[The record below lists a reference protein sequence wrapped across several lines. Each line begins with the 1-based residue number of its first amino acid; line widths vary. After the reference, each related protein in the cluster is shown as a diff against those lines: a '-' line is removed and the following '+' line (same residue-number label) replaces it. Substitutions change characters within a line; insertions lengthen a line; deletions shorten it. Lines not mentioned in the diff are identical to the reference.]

1 VALRQG
7 ILGSVF
13 LNVPYDDKFEA
24 LFIAYIAGLTRLG
37 FGIYV
42 TFAEPG
48 PHRLSTIIGL
58 IEKADFSIHDLS
70 RIERSKGIPRFNMP
84 LELGMSLY
92 RAHLTLRR
100 KRRHLVYLFESTPHR
115 VQQSTSDT
123 NGMDPQIHGNTP
135 EGVMRGLRNLFSQTG
150 SGATVRQ
157 MMVSYE
163 SVNKKLPRLRQ
174 KAGGGSLYE
183 KALFEDVVLAATTQH
198 ERAMA
203 VAARRRRKP
212 PMAPA

>member
-1 VALRQG
+1 
-7 ILGSVF
+7 
-13 LNVPYDDKFEA
+13 
-24 LFIAYIAGLTRLG
+24 
-37 FGIYV
+37 
-42 TFAEPG
+42 
-48 PHRLSTIIGL
+48 L

-70 RIERSKGIPRFNMP
+70 RIESSNGIPRFNMP
-84 LELGMSLY
+84 LELGLSLY

-157 MMVSYE
+157 MMASYE
-163 SVNKKLPRLRQ
+163 SVNRKLPRLRQ
-174 KAGGGSLYE
+174 KAGGGSLFE

-212 PMAPA
+212 PAMRA